1 VLVNSTTIS
10 SSRVRMPQQ
19 LQGLQACLKAARQTQ
34 GMAAAATMACLGR
47 QAVVPAAGKQV
58 ASPQSLRHC
67 STQHRQLWQLLRLS
81 TAQWKPL

>member
-19 LQGLQACLKAARQTQ
+19 LQGLKAARQTQ